1 MQMVYPHLGVVG
13 AGAWGTALAV
23 LANRAGTRTT
33 LFTRNDYVLE
43 SVQTSRMNAAYLP
56 DVFLDPAI
64 GITSDLNA
72 LSTCDA
78 VLVCIPAQRL
88 RTAMI
93 SISDLVASD
102 TPIIIATKGIERGSL
117 LLMSEV
123 VQSIMPSN
131 PQAVLSGPNFAQEA
145 ARGLPTV
152 SVLAS
157 HHSSISEALVYL
169 LAGKFFRIY
178 TNDDPI
184 GTQIGGALKNV
195 LAIAC
200 GIAVGR
206 GLGENARA
214 AILTRGIAEIAR
226 LARAKGGREETLM
239 GLAGL
244 GDAMLSCSSDQS
256 RNYALGLNIG
266 KLGGYGKHNPSDG
279 RASLQEGVATAES
292 AHHLAQKLGV
302 NVPIISATC
311 EMLQGSLGVD
321 AAVEKL
327 LERTVAAE

>member
-43 SVQTSRMNAAYLP
+43 SVQTSRMNGAYLP

-64 GITSDLNA
+64 GITSDLSA
-72 LSTCDA
+72 LTTCDA
-78 VLVCIPAQRL
+78 VLISIPAQSL
-88 RTAMI
+88 RTVMI
-93 SISDLVASD
+93 SISDLVASN

-131 PQAVLSGPNFAQEA
+131 PQAVLSGPNFAHEA
-145 ARGLPTV
+145 AMGLPTAT
-152 SVLAS
+152 VLAT
-157 HHSSISEALVYL
+157 HHQNISEALVYL
-169 LAGKFFRIY
+169 LAGKYFRIY

-184 GTQIGGALKNV
+184 GTQMGGALKNV

-200 GIAVGR
+200 GIAIGR

-226 LARAKGGREETLM
+226 LARSKGGREETLM
-239 GLAGL
+239 GLAGM
-244 GDAMLSCSSDQS
+244 GDAMLSCSSEKS
-256 RNYALGLNIG
+256 RNYALGISIG
-266 KLGGYGKHNPSDG
+266 KSGAYSKSAASDS
-279 RASLQEGVATAES
+279 RSALQEGVATAES
-292 AHHLAQKLGV
+292 AYHLAQKLGV
-302 NVPIISATC
+302 NVPIIGATC